1 MTLDDHYDIPA
12 TVLARQ
18 LTGETVILDLDRGTY
33 FGLNAVGTRIWEL
46 LEQGQTLRRICDGLA
61 EEYEV
66 APAHLEHDVLA
77 LVAELLA
84 RGLVAPA

>member
-1 MTLDDHYDIPA
+1 MEDQYDIPA
-12 TVLARQ
+12 TVVARQ
-18 LTGETVILDLDRGTY
+18 LTGETVILDLEKGIY

-46 LEQGQTLRRICDGLA
+46 LEQGQTPRHVCAVLA

-66 APAHLEHDVLA
+66 APADVERDALT

-84 RGLVAPA
+84 RGLITPA